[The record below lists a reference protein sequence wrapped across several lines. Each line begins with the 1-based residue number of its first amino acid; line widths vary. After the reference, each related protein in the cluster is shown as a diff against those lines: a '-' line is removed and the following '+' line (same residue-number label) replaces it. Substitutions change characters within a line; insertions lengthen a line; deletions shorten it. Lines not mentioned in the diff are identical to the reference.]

1 MLTQRVQKHFLSR
14 VRDISFQ
21 RPALLSH
28 PTTRVPTF
36 YLVLSGVDPDV
47 NVTLNVEILPEFEV
61 ALRWQVSDH
70 RESAYLYKLTVSSQ
84 RVSLLFLS
92 TPLHG
97 LVYSRLN
104 SHASTAT
111 LQGYDQR
118 ILE

>member
-14 VRDISFQ
+14 FRDISFQ

-28 PTTRVPTF
+28 PTTLVPTF
-36 YLVLSGVDPDV
+36 YQVLSGVDPDV

-84 RVSLLFLS
+84 SQPAFAVD
-92 TPLHG
+92 PLKRSS
-97 LVYSRLN
+97 VQQAQFSRLN
-104 SHASTAT
+104 
-111 LQGYDQR
+111 
-118 ILE
+118 